1 MTQLDL
7 LWEYQLAD
15 TEADNM
21 AQSIR
26 QSPKRQK
33 LLKLRDY
40 IREQQESLNT
50 LENELHA
57 MSDRMDVLK
66 EAISLADDQLK
77 DLQKRVQDEQPG
89 SSQEIAQFITQA
101 DELFNTL
108 NDYDQEIRRVRKSA
122 ENRDHRQRDIK
133 LRAIRS
139 KEEFDQLRIEYD
151 QEYKEKSE
159 ILEQLRAVAEQ
170 KKKDIL
176 PEYLAR
182 YTAIKQHSTPPMAKL
197 INGQCGGCNMGFPS
211 SDLAAIRAGKQVEC
225 ETCGRLIIG

>member
-77 DLQKRVQDEQPG
+77 DLQKRV
-89 SSQEIAQFITQA
+89 
-101 DELFNTL
+101 L
-108 NDYDQEIRRVRKSA
+108 VRNGDRAVVSW
-122 ENRDHRQRDIK
+122 N
-133 LRAIRS
+133 RAI
-139 KEEFDQLRIEYD
+139 IERNTGTEGPVFIVIIGGTQCD
-151 QEYKEKSE
+151 AISIFEAFFL
-159 ILEQLRAVAEQ
+159 IEQLLTV
-170 KKKDIL
+170 
-176 PEYLAR
+176 
-182 YTAIKQHSTPPMAKL
+182 
-197 INGQCGGCNMGFPS
+197 
-211 SDLAAIRAGKQVEC
+211 
-225 ETCGRLIIG
+225 

>member
-1 MTQLDL
+1 
-7 LWEYQLAD
+7 
-15 TEADNM
+15 
-21 AQSIR
+21 
-26 QSPKRQK
+26 

-122 ENRDHRQRDIK
+122 ENRDRRQRDIK

>member
-21 AQSIR
+21 ALSIR
-26 QSPKRQK
+26 HSPKRQK

-40 IREQQESLNT
+40 IRDQQESLKT

-77 DLQKRVQDEQPG
+77 DLQKRVQEEQPG
-89 SSQEIAQFITQA
+89 NSHEIAQFITQA
-101 DELFNTL
+101 DELFNTV
-108 NDYDQEIRRVRKSA
+108 NDYDQEIRRVRKIA
-122 ENRDHRQRDIK
+122 ENRDRRQRDIK
-133 LRAIRS
+133 LRAIKS

-151 QEYKEKSE
+151 QEYKEKAA
-159 ILEQLRAVAEQ
+159 ILEQLRAVAEE

-182 YTAIKQHSTPPMAKL
+182 YTAIKQHCTPPMAKL

-211 SDLAAIRAGKQVEC
+211 SDLAAIRSGKQVEC

>member
-1 MTQLDL
+1 MTQLEL

-122 ENRDHRQRDIK
+122 ENRDRRQRDIK

>member
-122 ENRDHRQRDIK
+122 ENRDRRQRDIK

-182 YTAIKQHSTPPMAKL
+182 YTAIKQHSTRPWP
-197 INGQCGGCNMGFPS
+197 N
-211 SDLAAIRAGKQVEC
+211 
-225 ETCGRLIIG
+225 

>member
-122 ENRDHRQRDIK
+122 ENRDRRQRDIK

-225 ETCGRLIIG
+225 ETCERLIIG

>member
-122 ENRDHRQRDIK
+122 ENRDRRQRDIK
-133 LRAIRS
+133 LR
-139 KEEFDQLRIEYD
+139 
-151 QEYKEKSE
+151 
-159 ILEQLRAVAEQ
+159 
-170 KKKDIL
+170 
-176 PEYLAR
+176 
-182 YTAIKQHSTPPMAKL
+182 
-197 INGQCGGCNMGFPS
+197 
-211 SDLAAIRAGKQVEC
+211 
-225 ETCGRLIIG
+225 